1 MAKGGLGAT
10 PRNHKPPPW
19 GLSTND
25 EFWPFSLRGFRKAT
39 SFVRMLRAIFVAA
52 CVAAASAFTAPA
64 ALPGRVQA
72 KRATTNGKFS
82 FCGACIAAGV
92 RMTERYK
99 RTGASSFPDASVEAA
114 RLEDAM
120 DRPDRS
126 TLALQRAAR
135 GSPARLLGR
144 CL

>member
-1 MAKGGLGAT
+1 
-10 PRNHKPPPW
+10 
-19 GLSTND
+19 
-25 EFWPFSLRGFRKAT
+25 
-39 SFVRMLRAIFVAA
+39 MLRAIFVAA